1 MIKWL
6 KTWWQVKKMSRA
18 IWRQVKI
25 EQQRQDAETQ
35 RLQEHVDEIFQRW
48 IKDNEF
54 GLTREQLETHCVSRV
69 EKNHAKN
76 IDREL
81 KCQ

>member
-1 MIKWL
+1 MFKWL

-25 EQQRQDAETQ
+25 EQQRDSKHAEHTAE
-35 RLQEHVDEIFQRW
+35 RVNAWLER
-48 IKDNEF
+48 NEF
-54 GLTREQLETHCVSRV
+54 GLTRAQLETHCVSRV
-69 EKNHAKN
+69 ERNQARN